1 MTYGLAAGSSIRH
14 PSTDAEAEARVSEA
28 SISAPSL
35 RGRRPPPPRPPLSL
49 DGLWHNASVRGL
61 LYQAILLIALFGLLV
76 WMLGNAQHAL
86 AKRGVS
92 TGFAFLWREAG
103 FPISL
108 SLIPY
113 ATSDTLLRA
122 FAVAILNT
130 LSVSIA
136 AVICATLLGVLIG
149 IGRLS
154 SNWIV
159 ARLASIYVEL
169 FRNTPQLIQI
179 SFWYLLVTRLPPPR
193 QAWSLGGYGFLSNRG
208 LTVAV
213 PAANSAWAWV
223 ALSLVAS
230 VLAAW
235 VTVAIAARRRRRS
248 GARLPVLPM
257 VLAIVIGAPAFTWF
271 AAGAPRELAIP
282 VLEGFNFRGGASLPP
297 EFIALLL
304 GLALYIAAFIAEIV
318 RSGVQSIG
326 HGQLEAARSIG
337 LGRGDTHRYVI
348 LPQALRVIVPPA
360 ASQYVS
366 LFKNSSLGVAIGY
379 PEIFNISNTVTT
391 VSGHAIEC
399 VLIMAGVYLLISLCI
414 AALMN
419 LYNRAIQIK
428 ER

>member
-1 MTYGLAAGSSIRH
+1 
-14 PSTDAEAEARVSEA
+14 
-28 SISAPSL
+28 
-35 RGRRPPPPRPPLSL
+35 
-49 DGLWHNASVRGL
+49 VRGL
-61 LYQAILLIALFGLLV
+61 LYQAIILIALFGLLI
-76 WMLGNAQHAL
+76 WMVGNAQHAL
-86 AKRGVS
+86 TKRGIS

-113 ATSDTLLRA
+113 ATSDTFLRA
-122 FAVAILNT
+122 FGVAILNT

-136 AVICATLLGVLIG
+136 AVICATLLGVFIG

-154 SNWIV
+154 RNWMV
-159 ARLASIYVEL
+159 ARLASVYVEL

-208 LTVAV
+208 LTFAI
-213 PAANSAWAWV
+213 PAAGSAGAWV
-223 ALSLVAS
+223 ALTLVAS
-230 VLAAW
+230 VLAAS
-235 VTVAIAARRRRRS
+235 VFVAIAARRRRRS
-248 GARLPVLPM
+248 GTRPPVLPM
-257 VLAIVIGAPAFTWF
+257 ALAIVIGLPAVTWF
-271 AAGAPRELAIP
+271 AAGAPRGLAIP
-282 VLEGFNFRGGASLPP
+282 VLEGFNFRGGATLPP

-304 GLALYIAAFIAEIV
+304 GLSLYIAAFIAEIV

-326 HGQLEAARSIG
+326 RGQIEAARSIG
-337 LGRGDTHRYVI
+337 LGRGNIYRYVI
-348 LPQALRVIVPPA
+348 LPQALRVMVPPA

-399 VLIMAGVYLLISLCI
+399 VVIMAGVYLLISLCI
-414 AALMN
+414 AVLMN
-419 LYNRAIQIK
+419 LYNRAIQIR

>member
-1 MTYGLAAGSSIRH
+1 
-14 PSTDAEAEARVSEA
+14 
-28 SISAPSL
+28 
-35 RGRRPPPPRPPLSL
+35 LSL

-61 LYQAILLIALFGLLV
+61 LYQAIILIALCGLV
-76 WMLGNAQHAL
+76 IWMVGNAQHAL
-86 AKRGVS
+86 AKRGIS

-103 FPISL
+103 FPISQ

-113 ATSDTLLRA
+113 TTSDSLLRA
-122 FAVAILNT
+122 FGVAVLNT
-130 LSVSIA
+130 LSVSIL

-154 SNWIV
+154 SNWML
-159 ARLASIYVEL
+159 ARLASVYVEL

-213 PAANSAWAWV
+213 PAANTAWAWV
-223 ALSLVAS
+223 ALTLVAG
-230 VLAAW
+230 VFTAW
-235 VTVAIAARRRRRS
+235 VFVAFAAARRHRS
-248 GARLPVLPM
+248 GTRLPVLPM
-257 VLAIVIGAPAFTWF
+257 ALAIVIGAPAFTWF

-282 VLEGFNFRGGASLPP
+282 VLEGFNFRGGATLPA

-304 GLALYIAAFIAEIV
+304 GLSLYIAAFIAEIV

-326 HGQLEAARSIG
+326 HGQIEAARSIG
-337 LGRGDTHRYVI
+337 LGRGDIYRYVI
-348 LPQALRVIVPPA
+348 LPQALRVVVPPA

-399 VLIMAGVYLLISLCI
+399 VVIMAGVYLLISLFI
-414 AALMN
+414 AVLMN